1 MMIHYYKTTL
11 YNRKWKRKWRCV
23 YARRAS
29 PWRNDNFSPQQMMH
43 EFWNHHHMPHH
54 HVSHTDTTTHNRR
67 EGPDLHTLCIRSSLI
82 IMSIV
87 GNYDDRQHH
96 RTDFGSPFVTTKE
109 VVWVEIYRRIVNVLI
124 LLECMSSYVA
134 EMSKWYYVR
143 RTSSTIHL
151 RTVCGFVVGW
161 RFEERRPRVL
171 FIHAS
176 SSLSH
181 HHEIQKIRAVF
192 SS

>member
-1 MMIHYYKTTL
+1 MI
-11 YNRKWKRKWRCV
+11 
-23 YARRAS
+23 AF
-29 PWRNDNFSPQQMMH
+29 PPQMMY

-109 VVWVEIYRRIVNVLI
+109 VVWVEIYRRIVNVLF

-134 EMSKWYYVR
+134 EMSKWYCVR

-151 RTVCGFVVGW
+151 RTVCGFGGVEGSKNVVVIE
-161 RFEERRPRVL
+161 FCSFTPRPP
-171 FIHAS
+171 
-176 SSLSH
+176 LSH
-181 HHEIQKIRAVF
+181 HHEIQTIRAVF